1 MLYLL
6 DNQEYTFFVPKHDD
20 AIIQIYGF
28 LPNNRAKIRKIIYQQ
43 PGFPAYGI
51 TPLERLDA
59 FCRDLRSSGL
69 GDKSLKN
76 LAWAEFH
83 EG

>member
-6 DNQEYTFFVPKHDD
+6 DNQGFILFAPTRDD

-43 PGFPAYGI
+43 PGPGLCRCCHQSDCMLSAETSDPPVLI
-51 TPLERLDA
+51 TSP
-59 FCRDLRSSGL
+59 
-69 GDKSLKN
+69 
-76 LAWAEFH
+76 
-83 EG
+83 